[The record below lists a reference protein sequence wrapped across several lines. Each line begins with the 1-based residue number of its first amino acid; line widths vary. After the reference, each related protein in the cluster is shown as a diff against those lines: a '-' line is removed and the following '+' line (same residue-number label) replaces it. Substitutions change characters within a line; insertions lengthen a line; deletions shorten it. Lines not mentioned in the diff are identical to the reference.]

1 MKCRMCSRPLTRV
14 GRLCRE
20 CEHEVARLQQGA
32 PGLDGVETIIPESR
46 NTEAIPKRPRL
57 RARNVVL
64 LAFCAG
70 ILGAAALRFAFGD
83 EHHAPTRSI
92 MLEGAWST
100 PASAS
105 SGDAQRVAVTP
116 R

>member
-1 MKCRMCSRPLTRV
+1 L
-14 GRLCRE
+14 
-20 CEHEVARLQQGA
+20 
-32 PGLDGVETIIPESR
+32 
-46 NTEAIPKRPRL
+46 
-57 RARNVVL
+57 
-64 LAFCAG
+64 CAG

-92 MLEGAWST
+92 MLGGVWST

-105 SGDAQRVAVTP
+105 RSEVQRAAVTP